1 MALFG
6 RKKSKAN
13 QATAGMGKAD
23 GAADTPRADDG
34 ASAAMTDGDASSSSS
49 DAGGVSSDDE
59 LLEALP
65 EDYGTQAEKARK
77 KMPKVVIVKQY
88 CTHAAGSDCERCTMC
103 CPNDAITLEPGK
115 PPVVDREMCTGC
127 GICFGVCDAFAS
139 TRLTMHDLHTRIQ
152 RIATSGRRAYLTC
165 KENVFP
171 GLVPD
176 TNVVVLPCLSMI
188 SPDFFTLLLSE
199 NIRLTISCDLK
210 YCEDCWRAGDLGGEL
225 FPRAIEIAEERT
237 GEKVLFTMRIPEQQ
251 TIIDKVTDVDPL
263 GRREAFTGFAGDFAE
278 IASGKRRLRNSTVLQ
293 DYYLKKEQQRAAALV
308 NLADESPFENF
319 KPAGHVRKVLFPQQ
333 KMILEAVQ
341 RRPDI
346 AESIPVL
353 VSCTDEE
360 ACCNALA
367 CADACPT
374 GARGTDA
381 DGKIS
386 LDARLCV
393 GCGICVDACEHGAC
407 SVEEATAQIYV

>member
-6 RKKSKAN
+6 KKKSKAN
-13 QATAGMGKAD
+13 RATAGNGKAD
-23 GAADTPRADDG
+23 RVADAPRSDDG
-34 ASAAMTDGDASSSSS
+34 TSAAFTDGEASATPL
-49 DAGGVSSDDE
+49 DAGAVSSGDE

-65 EDYGTQAEKARK
+65 EDYGTQTQTARK

-88 CTHAAGSDCERCTMC
+88 CTHAAGSDCERCLMC
-103 CPNDAITLEPGK
+103 CPNDAITLESGK
-115 PPVVDREMCTGC
+115 PPMVDREMCTGC

-171 GLVPD
+171 GLAPD

-199 NIRLTISCDLK
+199 NIRLTIACDLK

-237 GEKVLFTMRIPEQQ
+237 GDKVLFTMRIPEQQ
-251 TIIDKVTDVDPL
+251 TIIDKVSDVDPL
-263 GRREAFTGFAGDFAE
+263 GRREAFTGFAGDLAE

-293 DYYLKKEQQRAAALV
+293 DYYLKKEQQRAASLV
-308 NLADESPFENF
+308 NLADESPFANF

-333 KMILEAVQ
+333 KILLEAIQ

-346 AESIPVL
+346 AKSIPVL
-353 VSCTDEE
+353 VSRTDAN
-360 ACCNALA
+360 ACCNELA
-367 CADACPT
+367 CADSCPT
-374 GARGTDA
+374 GARSS
-381 DGKIS
+381 DGKGA
-386 LDARLCV
+386 LTFDERLCI

-407 SVEEATAQIYV
+407 CVEEATAQIYL